1 MSGVYMLSR
10 FAVVIVIYF
19 TLSKIAWSLHVFTD
33 VAEFILLIVQHYKE
47 QMVDCSL
54 RRGF

>member
-1 MSGVYMLSR
+1 MSGVYMLLR

-47 QMVDCSL
+47 QMVYCSL
-54 RRGF
+54 WRGF